1 MPRSDPL
8 TLTLQELIGDF
19 MRSFMRSLILYSK
32 KNSLSMS
39 QIGALFQIYHGRS
52 NVSDLGEGLGIT
64 HAAASQML
72 ERLVQQK
79 LILRTEDPQDRRVK
93 QLVLTD
99 KGCRIMQES
108 VRARQGWLDDLVSG
122 LSAGQKE
129 QIAAAVEILIE
140 KTNELDQRPEIR
152 TVVDIS
158 F

>member
-19 MRSFMRSLILYSK
+19 MRSSMRSLILYSK
-32 KNSLSMS
+32 ENGLSMS

-108 VRARQGWLDDLVSG
+108 VRARQGWLDDLVAG

-129 QIAAAVEILIE
+129 QIAAAVKILIE
-140 KTNELDQRPEIR
+140 KTNQLDQRPESGR
-152 TVVDIS
+152 
-158 F
+158 

>member
-19 MRSFMRSLILYSK
+19 MRSSMRSLILYSK
-32 KNSLSMS
+32 ENGLSMS

-99 KGCRIMQES
+99 KGCRVMQES

-129 QIAAAVEILIE
+129 QIAAAVEILIK
-140 KTNELDQRPEIR
+140 KTNELDQRPE
-152 TVVDIS
+152 S
-158 F
+158 GQ

>member
-1 MPRSDPL
+1 MPHSDPL
-8 TLTLQELIGDF
+8 TLPLQELIGDF
-19 MRSFMRSLILYSK
+19 MRSSMRSLILYSK
-32 KNSLSMS
+32 ENGLSMS

-64 HAAASQML
+64 NAAASQML

-99 KGCRIMQES
+99 KGCRIMEES

-129 QIAAAVEILIE
+129 QIAAAVKILIE
-140 KTNELDQRPEIR
+140 KTNQLDQRSESGR
-152 TVVDIS
+152 
-158 F
+158 

>member
-1 MPRSDPL
+1 MPHSDPL
-8 TLTLQELIGDF
+8 ALTLQEWIGDF
-19 MRSFMRSLILYSK
+19 MRSSMRSLILYSK
-32 KNSLSMS
+32 ENGLSMS
-39 QIGALFQIYHGRS
+39 QIGALFQVYHGKS

-108 VRARQGWLDDLVSG
+108 VRARQGWLDDLVSS
-122 LSAGQKE
+122 LSASQKE
-129 QIAAAVEILIE
+129 QIAAAVKILIE
-140 KTNELDQRPEIR
+140 KTNQLDQRPESGR
-152 TVVDIS
+152 
-158 F
+158 

>member
-1 MPRSDPL
+1 MPHSDPL
-8 TLTLQELIGDF
+8 TLPLQELIGDF
-19 MRSFMRSLILYSK
+19 MRSSMRSLILYSK
-32 KNSLSMS
+32 ENGLSMS

-64 HAAASQML
+64 NAAASQML

-99 KGCRIMQES
+99 KGCRIMEES

-129 QIAAAVEILIE
+129 QIAAAVEILIK
-140 KTNELDQRPEIR
+140 KTNELDQRPE
-152 TVVDIS
+152 S
-158 F
+158 GQ

>member
-32 KNSLSMS
+32 ENGLSMS

-140 KTNELDQRPEIR
+140 KTNELDQRPE
-152 TVVDIS
+152 S
-158 F
+158 GQ

>member
-19 MRSFMRSLILYSK
+19 MRSSMRSLILYSK
-32 KNSLSMS
+32 ENSLSMS

-99 KGCRIMQES
+99 KGCRVMQES

-129 QIAAAVEILIE
+129 QIAAAVEILIK
-140 KTNELDQRPEIR
+140 KTNELDQRPE
-152 TVVDIS
+152 S
-158 F
+158 GQ

>member
-19 MRSFMRSLILYSK
+19 MRSSMRSLILYSK
-32 KNSLSMS
+32 ENGLSMS

-52 NVSDLGEGLGIT
+52 NVSDLGEGLGIS

-108 VRARQGWLDDLVSG
+108 VRARQGWLDDLVSR

-129 QIAAAVEILIE
+129 QIAAAVKILIE
-140 KTNELDQRPEIR
+140 KTNQLDQQAESKR
-152 TVVDIS
+152 
-158 F
+158 

>member
-19 MRSFMRSLILYSK
+19 MRSSMRSLILYSK
-32 KNSLSMS
+32 ENGLSMS

-52 NVSDLGEGLGIT
+52 NVSDLGEGLGIS

-99 KGCRIMQES
+99 KGCRIIQES

-129 QIAAAVEILIE
+129 QIAATVEILIK
-140 KTNELDQRPEIR
+140 KTNELDQRPE
-152 TVVDIS
+152 S
-158 F
+158 GQ